1 MARTVLA
8 CAPTRRSLKR
18 PGRRHGG
25 TRVASSSPRG
35 TILLVDDD
43 PDIRLLL
50 KTVLCGAGFATNE
63 AVSGE
68 AAVETMRREQPLL
81 VVLDVRLPGV
91 SGYEVCRWLRERFRD
106 IVPIIFMS
114 AERKESFDRAAGLM
128 LGADDYM
135 MKPFSVDE
143 LVARIRGLLRRT
155 VPSPR
160 LLAESLT
167 ARELEVLRL
176 LAGGLT
182 QADIANQLL
191 ISGKTVGTHI
201 EHILMK
207 LDVPSRAQAV
217 AVAYRENL
225 VEPNGAAPV
234 GPWSTRPAP
243 STFGSTVV
251 PPATL
256 RLSGQTKSGR

>member
-1 MARTVLA
+1 M
-8 CAPTRRSLKR
+8 
-18 PGRRHGG
+18 GG
-25 TRVASSSPRG
+25 QVASTSPRG

-43 PDIRLLL
+43 PDVRLLL
-50 KTVLCGAGFATNE
+50 KTVLCGAGFMTNE
-63 AVSGE
+63 AASGE
-68 AAVETMRREQPLL
+68 AAVEAMRKEQPLL
-81 VVLDVRLPGV
+81 VVLDVRLPGL

-128 LGADDYM
+128 LGADEYLA
-135 MKPFSVDE
+135 KPFSVDD
-143 LVARIRGLLRRT
+143 LLARVRGLLRRT

-182 QADIANQLL
+182 QADIADQLL

-225 VEPNGAAPV
+225 VEPAVAIRPITLLTARLSSF
-234 GPWSTRPAP
+234 GPS
-243 STFGSTVV
+243 VLQ
-251 PPATL
+251 PATL
-256 RLSGQTKSGR
+256 RMATVAKPIR

>member
-1 MARTVLA
+1 M
-8 CAPTRRSLKR
+8 
-18 PGRRHGG
+18 
-25 TRVASSSPRG
+25 
-35 TILLVDDD
+35 
-43 PDIRLLL
+43 
-50 KTVLCGAGFATNE
+50 TNE
-63 AVSGE
+63 AASGE
-68 AAVETMRREQPLL
+68 AAVEAMRKEQPLL
-81 VVLDVRLPGV
+81 AVLDVRLPGL

-114 AERKESFDRAAGLM
+114 GERKESFDRAAGLM
-128 LGADDYM
+128 LGADEYL
-135 MKPFSVDE
+135 MKPFVVDD
-143 LVARIRGLLRRT
+143 LLARVRGLLRRT

-225 VEPNGAAPV
+225 VQPTVAIPTITVTAA
-234 GPWSTRPAP
+234 TRPSSFGP
-243 STFGSTVV
+243 SALQ
-251 PPATL
+251 PATL
-256 RLSGQTKSGR
+256 RMATVAKTTR

>member
-1 MARTVLA
+1 MTVGGPGPRGAILVVEDDADIRSLLSTVL
-8 CAPTRRSLKR
+8 T
-18 PGRRHGG
+18 
-25 TRVASSSPRG
+25 
-35 TILLVDDD
+35 
-43 PDIRLLL
+43 
-50 KTVLCGAGFATNE
+50 GAGFAVNTV
-63 AVSGE
+63 ASGE
-68 AAVETMRREQPLL
+68 AAVELMRREQPVLVLL
-81 VVLDVRLPGV
+81 DIRLPGL

-106 IVPIIFMS
+106 VVPIVFMS

-128 LGADDYM
+128 LGADDYL
-135 MKPFSVDE
+135 MKPFLNEE
-143 LVARIRGLLRRT
+143 LLARIRGLLRRT
-155 VPSPR
+155 VPTPR
-160 LLAESLT
+160 LLAENLT

-234 GPWSTRPAP
+234 GPWSTRRVPP
-243 STFGSTVV
+243 TFGSTAV

-256 RLSGQTKSGR
+256 RLSGQTKSARSG

>member
-1 MARTVLA
+1 MSAGGMTVGGPGPRGAILVVEDDADIRSLLSTVL
-8 CAPTRRSLKR
+8 T
-18 PGRRHGG
+18 
-25 TRVASSSPRG
+25 
-35 TILLVDDD
+35 
-43 PDIRLLL
+43 
-50 KTVLCGAGFATNE
+50 GAGFAVNTV
-63 AVSGE
+63 ASGE
-68 AAVETMRREQPLL
+68 AAVELMRREQPVLVLL
-81 VVLDVRLPGV
+81 DIRLPGL

-106 IVPIIFMS
+106 VVPIVFMS

-128 LGADDYM
+128 LGADDYL
-135 MKPFSVDE
+135 MKPFLNEE
-143 LVARIRGLLRRT
+143 LLARIRGLLRRT
-155 VPSPR
+155 VPTPR
-160 LLAESLT
+160 LLAENLT

-234 GPWSTRPAP
+234 GPWSTRRVPP
-243 STFGSTVV
+243 TFGSTAV

-256 RLSGQTKSGR
+256 RLSGQTKSARSG

>member
-1 MARTVLA
+1 LVRAWGDT
-8 CAPTRRSLKR
+8 
-18 PGRRHGG
+18 
-25 TRVASSSPRG
+25 VASSSPRG

-43 PDIRLLL
+43 PDVRLLL
-50 KTVLCGAGFATNE
+50 KTVLSGAGFMTNE
-63 AVSGE
+63 AASGE
-68 AAVETMRREQPLL
+68 AAVEAMRKEQPLL
-81 VVLDVRLPGV
+81 AVLDVRLPGL

-114 AERKESFDRAAGLM
+114 GERKESFDRAAGLM
-128 LGADDYM
+128 LGADEYL
-135 MKPFSVDE
+135 MKPFVVDD
-143 LVARIRGLLRRT
+143 LLARVRGLLRRT

-225 VEPNGAAPV
+225 VQPTVAIPTITVTAA
-234 GPWSTRPAP
+234 TRPSSFGP
-243 STFGSTVV
+243 SALQ
-251 PPATL
+251 PATL
-256 RLSGQTKSGR
+256 RMATVAKTTR

>member
-1 MARTVLA
+1 MGGPGPRGAILVVEDDADIRSLLSTVL
-8 CAPTRRSLKR
+8 T
-18 PGRRHGG
+18 
-25 TRVASSSPRG
+25 
-35 TILLVDDD
+35 
-43 PDIRLLL
+43 
-50 KTVLCGAGFATNE
+50 GAGFAVNTV
-63 AVSGE
+63 ASGE
-68 AAVETMRREQPLL
+68 AAVELMRREQPVLVLL
-81 VVLDVRLPGV
+81 DIRLPGL

-106 IVPIIFMS
+106 VVPIVFMS

-128 LGADDYM
+128 LGADDYL
-135 MKPFSVDE
+135 MKPFLNEE
-143 LVARIRGLLRRT
+143 LLARIRGLLRRT
-155 VPSPR
+155 VPTPR
-160 LLAESLT
+160 LLAENLT

-234 GPWSTRPAP
+234 GPWSTRRVPP
-243 STFGSTVV
+243 TFGSTAV

-256 RLSGQTKSGR
+256 RLSGQTKSARSG

>member
-225 VEPNGAAPV
+225 VEPTVAMPTITLTTA
-234 GPWSTRPAP
+234 TRPSGFGP
-243 STFGSTVV
+243 SLL
-251 PPATL
+251 PAATL
-256 RLSGQTKSGR
+256 RMASVAKTAR